1 MMTKAKETKKVAK
14 VEEKVLEKVAVVSQ
28 TPVIDFEAII
38 EQMKADNTKLS
49 EQNAELLEQNVA
61 QLEQSVADQEA
72 KNFAYWERNM
82 LALLL
87 ANQLNDTKVAKEQ
100 RLYQGRSYCGWY
112 GHQGEGFE
120 GWSRVVSL
128 SNGSVSFHVPDSFDL
143 GYLPEIQ
150 PNWDGHTTEEK
161 WSRVKAVVGVA
172 DSQ

>member
-1 MMTKAKETKKVAK
+1 MKDKEKAVAKEV
-14 VEEKVLEKVAVVSQ
+14 EKVVVVAPIN
-28 TPVIDFEAII
+28 TDAII
-38 EQMKADNTKLS
+38 EQLKLDNTNLS
-49 EQNAELLEQNVA
+49 EQNAVLLEQNVV

-72 KNFAYWERNM
+72 KNLAYWERNM

-112 GHQGEGFE
+112 EHQGEGFE

-128 SNGSVSFHVPDSFDL
+128 NNGSVSFHVPDSFDL
-143 GYLPEIQ
+143 GDLPEIQ

-161 WSRVKAVVGVA
+161 WNRIKAICGVV

>member
-28 TPVIDFEAII
+28 TPGIDFEAII

-49 EQNAELLEQNVA
+49 EQNAELLEQNVV

-87 ANQLNDTKVAKEQ
+87 ANQLNDTNVAKEQ

-112 GHQGEGFE
+112 EHQGEGFE

-128 SNGSVSFHVPDSFDL
+128 NNGNITFHVPDDFDL
-143 GYLPEIQ
+143 GNLEQIE
-150 PNWDGHTTEEK
+150 PNWNGHTTEQK
-161 WSRVKAVVGVA
+161 WHHIKVICGIKGK
-172 DSQ
+172 